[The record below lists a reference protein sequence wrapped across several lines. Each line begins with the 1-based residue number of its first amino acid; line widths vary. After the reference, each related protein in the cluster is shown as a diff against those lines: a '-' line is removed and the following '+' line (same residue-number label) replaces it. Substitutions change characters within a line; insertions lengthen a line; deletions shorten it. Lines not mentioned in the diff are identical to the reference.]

1 MLGTRGI
8 PATYSGFETCVEQL
22 SIRLVER
29 GHSVTVYC
37 RRHHVKWPETMYMG
51 VRLVKLPTIASKH
64 LDTIVHTFLSML
76 HVALRRC
83 DVVYVCGV
91 GNAPLAGMSR
101 LLGKPTVV
109 NVDGADWQR
118 AKWGQVAK
126 RYLRF
131 AERSAT
137 WLPTCIIADSRVV
150 ERYYLRE
157 YGASSV
163 YIPYGSQTPRRPPGA
178 TLARF
183 GLRPQGYIFWVGR
196 LVPENNAHHLTA
208 AYQQLGGPATGLAL
222 CIVGDA
228 PYSDEYVAE
237 LKAHA
242 GPGVVFTGYVF
253 GEGYQELGSNARLVA
268 FTSGVGGT
276 HPALLEAMAFGNC
289 VIVNDTEA
297 NRETI
302 GDAGVLYPGVQGA
315 TGLAP
320 AMRDLL
326 ASPERISELRQR
338 AATRASRVYNWE
350 TVTDQY
356 EALFA
361 RLARRHGHKEEEA
374 GMREAPS
381 SMGEKRDRSRR

>member
-1 MLGTRGI
+1 MVGTRGI

-22 SIRLVER
+22 SIRLVKR
-29 GHSVTVYC
+29 GHRVTVYC
-37 RRHHVKWPETMYMG
+37 RRHHVKWPESTYLG

-76 HVALRRC
+76 HLVLRRF

-91 GNAPLAGMSR
+91 GNAPLAFIPR
-101 LLGKPTVV
+101 IFGKPTVV
-109 NVDGADWQR
+109 NVDGPDWQR
-118 AKWGQVAK
+118 DKWGRFAK

-131 AERSAT
+131 AERSAIMA
-137 WLPTCIIADSRVV
+137 PTCIIADSRAV
-150 ERYYLRE
+150 ERYYVQT
-157 YGASSV
+157 YGASSIF
-163 YIPYGSQTPRRPPGA
+163 IPYGSQTPRRPAGA

-196 LVPENNAHHLTA
+196 LVPENNAHQLTA
-208 AYQQLGGPATGLAL
+208 AYQRLGGPATGLAL

-237 LKAHA
+237 LKAGA
-242 GPGVVFTGYVF
+242 GPGVIFTGYLF
-253 GEGYQELGSNARLVA
+253 GEGYQELGSNARLAA

-289 VIVNDTEA
+289 IVVNDTDA

-302 GDAGVLYPGVQGA
+302 GDAGVLYPGAEGA
-315 TGLAP
+315 SGLAN
-320 AMRDLL
+320 ALRGLL
-326 ASPERISELRQR
+326 ASPERIPELQQR
-338 AATRASRVYNWE
+338 AFARASSVYSWE
-350 TVTDQY
+350 GVTNQY

-361 RLARRHGHKEEEA
+361 RLACGQSAESAETRVR
-374 GMREAPS
+374 
-381 SMGEKRDRSRR
+381 